1 LLVFAKSDIGLV
13 RQTNEDSYACI
24 PPNLFLVADGMGGH
38 VAGEVASRMAVKA
51 VSDYIQSNL
60 TVGCDQELLLEKAI
74 IQANEL
80 IFSLSKSRDDCAGMG
95 TTISIVFLDQSHVY
109 WGHVG
114 DSRIYMIRDNELHQL
129 TNDHSLVWELV
140 QSGNIT
146 KAEAHTHP
154 QRNMLTRAVGTS
166 KNIKVD
172 TGTMNWSQG
181 DLLLLC
187 TDGLTNM
194 LNEQEIQQI
203 ILADKN
209 DGETVV
215 NILISAANQA
225 GGHDNV
231 TAILLKNEGM

>member
-1 LLVFAKSDIGLV
+1 MLVFAKSDIGLV

>member
-1 LLVFAKSDIGLV
+1 MLVFAKSDIGLV

-60 TVGCDQELLLEKAI
+60 TVGCDHELLLEKAI

-172 TGTMNWSQG
+172 TGKMNWNQG

-209 DGETVV
+209 DGQTVV

>member
-1 LLVFAKSDIGLV
+1 MLVFAKSDIGLV

-95 TTISIVFLDQSHVY
+95 TTISTVFLDQSHVY

>member
-1 LLVFAKSDIGLV
+1 MLVFAKSDIGLV
-13 RQTNEDSYACI
+13 RQTNEDSYACV

-95 TTISIVFLDQSHVY
+95 TTISIVLLDQSQVY

-114 DSRIYMIRDNELHQL
+114 DSRIYIIRDNELYQL

-172 TGTMNWSQG
+172 TGTMNWNQG

-209 DGETVV
+209 DGETAV
-215 NILISAANQA
+215 NILIAAANQA

>member
-1 LLVFAKSDIGLV
+1 MLVFAKSDIGLV

-24 PPNLFLVADGMGGH
+24 PPSLFLVADGMGGH

>member
-1 LLVFAKSDIGLV
+1 MLVFAKSDIGLV
-13 RQTNEDSYACI
+13 RQTNEDSYACV

-95 TTISIVFLDQSHVY
+95 TTISIVLLDQSQVY

-114 DSRIYMIRDNELHQL
+114 DSRIYIIRDNELYQL

-209 DGETVV
+209 DGETAV
-215 NILISAANQA
+215 NILIAAANQA